1 MLWYI
6 CYSLCKVWSVWLLNS
21 WGSYKE
27 TILKGRAAKFKSGS
41 ALSCGICHFDNTSLF
56 KLLMSIFCAKFLRYS
71 MFLFLIF
78 GLFWLWESRH
88 HKVWV
93 NVKALSLSLSPSV
106 HLSGCISVFICTLDQ
121 SLLSPHLMSSL
132 ISGCH
137 GSEKSVFWM
146 RILSLTSWGTFKNV
160 VKLILGLGRT
170 VKVSAS

>member
-93 NVKALSLSLSPSV
+93 NVKALSLSLSPS
-106 HLSGCISVFICTLDQ
+106 LGSSVRLHIRVCMYSWPELIESTSHEQPHIWLPWLREVRVLNENFKLD
-121 SLLSPHLMSSL
+121 LL
-132 ISGCH
+132 GD
-137 GSEKSVFWM
+137 F
-146 RILSLTSWGTFKNV
+146 
-160 VKLILGLGRT
+160 
-170 VKVSAS
+170 